1 MLIQF
6 FKIEFNSGQ
15 SVSTILSLF
24 GNNVPQ
30 SLCMSFSNL
39 SSKYVFCVDASID
52 TEKIFTDNGISPTF
66 IHDLDVPIETFNNSF
81 FIGTDDVGSDVYKL
95 IEIVKPPEVDVPE
108 N

>member
-30 SLCMSFSNL
+30 SLCMSFSNV

-81 FIGTDDVGSDVYKL
+81 FIGTDDVGSDVFNL
-95 IEIVKPPEVDVPE
+95 IEIAKPREVPVPE

>member
-6 FKIEFNSGQ
+6 FKIDFNSTQ

-24 GNNVPQ
+24 GNNIPEP
-30 SLCMSFSNL
+30 LCMSFSN
-39 SSKYVFCVDASID
+39 SSSQYVFCVDASID
-52 TEKIFTDNGISPTF
+52 TEKICSDNGISPTF

-81 FIGTDDVGSDVYKL
+81 FIGTDVIGSDVYKL
-95 IEIVKPPEVDVPE
+95 IEIAKPLEMPVPE